1 MQGGKRIPCYS
12 LNYTVVGR
20 WFAPATVGSLS
31 FPLQQL
37 FLSVHYRNRTYLTS
51 KTNLPNL
58 CGLSCATGKTTLGPF
73 RTTELS
79 LSLKVVWG
87 VSNREAQK
95 WSRVLSFQFCLCFQ
109 KRKKKLET
117 RGLNKQVLWLAVR
130 KVDSKSCNTVSK
142 QDMLRIVVFAF
153 HFAWSKPALFSAT
166 RTSRTEKRS
175 SKTCFSWKTDSRHAQ
190 RTQTTLAKTSWSRYL
205 RM

>member
-1 MQGGKRIPCYS
+1 MYPKTVEIDSMQGGKRIPCYS
-12 LNYTVVGR
+12 AVPQNYTVVGR
-20 WFAPATVGSLS
+20 WFAPATVCSLS

-117 RGLNKQVLWLAVR
+117 QGLNKQVLWLAVR
-130 KVDSKSCNTVSK
+130 KVDSIVCNTVTCWGSWYSLSNLHGVNLHCFRPHGRRERK
-142 QDMLRIVVFAF
+142 NGVQKCVFRE
-153 HFAWSKPALFSAT
+153 KLTLDTLSAHT
-166 RTSRTEKRS
+166 
-175 SKTCFSWKTDSRHAQ
+175 Q
-190 RTQTTLAKTSWSRYL
+190 R
-205 RM
+205 